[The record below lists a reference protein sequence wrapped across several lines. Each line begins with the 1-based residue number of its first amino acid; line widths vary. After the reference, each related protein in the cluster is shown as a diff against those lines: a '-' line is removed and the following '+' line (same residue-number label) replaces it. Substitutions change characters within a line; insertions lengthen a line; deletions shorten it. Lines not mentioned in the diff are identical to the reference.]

1 MDIITSLPKSNNLP
15 SYVQYDEDT
24 LIKYVDRDDERYA
37 VVRTSDELVHFIY
50 QYKGETK
57 YHREVMDSDGV
68 WPAALRILDRLWLS
82 FDEVEDRAHY
92 FYLCAE
98 EA

>member
-15 SYVQYDEDT
+15 AYVQYDEDT
-24 LIKYVDRDDERYA
+24 LIKYVDRDDERFA

-57 YHREVMDSDGV
+57 YHREVMDSDVV
-68 WPAALRILDRLWLS
+68 WYWALRILDRLWLC
-82 FDEVEDRAHY
+82 FDEVEDKAHY
-92 FYLCAE
+92 FYHLAGVV
-98 EA
+98 